1 MKLKIHAE
9 KDSKNDGC
17 AVCSDDFNNEDD
29 DGSDIYNKSSFGD
42 CDRDTSPN
50 CQLPNKCE
58 NSENKST
65 TVNQVDF
72 VVNSQQDFHIVA
84 YGCTTCI
91 GNSGELDESVASAI
105 SDNDIIAAA
114 VNSGNRN
121 FEGQVHP
128 LTKANYLA
136 SPPLVVA
143 YALAGTVTLSQQIT
157 FPSRKHPQRQSCCE
171 VSASPWGGKK
181 ELQFLRHGNDEV
193 LARGTFANIR
203 LVNKLLNDEV
213 GPKTIHIP
221 TGEKLSVFD
230 AAMRYKAAGHDTIVL
245 AGADYGSGSSR
256 DWAAKVPMLLG
267 VKPVIAKSFERIHR
281 SNLVGMGIIPLCFK
295 SGQFADTLGL
305 TGHER
310 YTIDLQAR
318 LVR

>member
-1 MKLKIHAE
+1 MTT
-9 KDSKNDGC
+9 
-17 AVCSDDFNNEDD
+17 SDDDARSGSTGDHLPIRSCFRRHEQSTCALDDKNNPPESARAFDDKNNPSPPTLEVDLPTDD
-29 DGSDIYNKSSFGD
+29 DDDEGGTKQ
-42 CDRDTSPN
+42 CQN
-50 CQLPNKCE
+50 CPRE
-58 NSENKST
+58 ER
-65 TVNQVDF
+65 
-72 VVNSQQDFHIVA
+72 
-84 YGCTTCI
+84 G
-91 GNSGELDESVASAI
+91 
-105 SDNDIIAAA
+105 IAKAWPRGAA
-114 VNSGNRN
+114 VGM
-121 FEGQVHP
+121 
-128 LTKANYLA
+128 
-136 SPPLVVA
+136 
-143 YALAGTVTLSQQIT
+143 VTLSQQIT

-310 YTIDLQAR
+310 YTIDLPSKISEIRPGQEVIVKIDTGKSFACIMR
-318 LVR
+318 FDTEVHTSHFLYFPLLLTVFEFMEVKV